1 MGKNLYETPRDKAK
15 WNRNVEPLH
24 PVKKNNKTSRSKRLE
39 QLKDRFAKQQKNKE
53 IFAGIHWINPVKNT
67 KMRIADL

>member
-39 QLKDRFAKQQKNKE
+39 QLKERFAKQQKNK
-53 IFAGIHWINPVKNT
+53 
-67 KMRIADL
+67 